1 MRRNHWVRLM
11 SIRVNGND
19 MSMSAGT
26 EPTRRPPPRV
36 DSEGATVGWL
46 DALAGGNCTTEDFL
60 AAMQDQFQGDRD
72 EGWEVLSL
80 LDQYYRRGKIKSDL
94 FHTVKGRLEG
104 LVLKGAEAMVVTP
117 IRPRVASAAVEPVAA
132 VRRRASDPRPAGRE
146 VAIGDVLRD
155 RYRVSAV
162 LGHGGMGTVFEAID
176 EYRLE
181 LPTAGR
187 QVAIKVLHA
196 AVTRRDELLAELRRE
211 FQHLQLLSHPNIVR
225 VHEFDRDGD
234 VAFFTMELLSGALLS
249 RVLGARHA
257 VALPRA
263 DAFAIMRDTG
273 AALTHAHTHGV
284 VHGDINPRN
293 IFITNEGEVRVLDFG
308 ASHKLPRDWRDG
320 DGEFPRHAP
329 IATPGYASCQLLEGQ
344 HPDAR
349 DDLFAFACV
358 AYVLLSGQHPFPNRT
373 AIEARAQRVRPR
385 RPQGLS
391 GRQWRVLREG
401 LRWEREKRPSDIQK
415 WLERFDLRGAASRVA
430 PLTALSNAPPPHRPF
445 PVFAAAAI
453 VLLAL
458 LATAGYW
465 AATDYDSLQRRVM
478 DLGGRARAALANA
491 GGSPA
496 TSGVEQAPVT
506 AAQTAPDAASVPPS
520 LPAQSTTAASAVPSS
535 VPARASAGAP
545 PAATPTAAA
554 TPTTTSARAPARAG
568 AADPSASWPIRIELA
583 ADTVDVQPGET
594 TAQVI
599 VRRRGNPRGAA
610 SFSWWTESGTAKPA
624 RDFAPVMPRVETI
637 ADGRG
642 SISLTVPVSGKAR
655 SQPIS
660 FYVVIDQAD
669 SGPAMGARTLTM
681 VTLLPTD

>member
-1 MRRNHWVRLM
+1 
-11 SIRVNGND
+11 

-60 AAMQDQFQGDRD
+60 DAMRDQFEGDRD
-72 EGWEVLSL
+72 AGWEVLSL

-94 FHTVKGRLEG
+94 FHTVKGRLES
-104 LVLKGAEAMVVTP
+104 LVLKGAEGMVVTP
-117 IRPRVASAAVEPVAA
+117 IRPRVASAAAEPAA
-132 VRRRASDPRPAGRE
+132 GVRKRAAADSRAAGRE

-187 QVAIKVLHA
+187 QVAIKVLHT

-249 RVLGARHA
+249 RVLGARRA
-257 VALPRA
+257 IALPRA

-273 AALTHAHTHGV
+273 AALAHAHTQGV
-284 VHGDINPRN
+284 VHGDFNPRN

-320 DGEFPRHAP
+320 DGEFPRHTP

-358 AYVLLSGQHPFPNRT
+358 AYVLMSGQHPFPNRT
-373 AIEARAQRVRPR
+373 AIEARAQHVRPR

-401 LRWEREKRPSDIQK
+401 LRWERERRPSDIQK

-430 PLTALSNAPPPHRPF
+430 PLTVLSNAPPPRRPF
-445 PVFAAAAI
+445 PLFAAAAI

-465 AATDYDSLQRRVM
+465 AATDYDSLRRSVM
-478 DLGGRARAALANA
+478 DFDGRARAAFANA
-491 GGSPA
+491 RPATEAPSVPSSAPVHPSAGTPSVSSPA
-496 TSGVEQAPVT
+496 AARPSAGAPAIT
-506 AAQTAPDAASVPPS
+506 
-520 LPAQSTTAASAVPSS
+520 SS
-535 VPARASAGAP
+535 VPARTSAGGP
-545 PAATPTAAA
+545 AAA
-554 TPTTTSARAPARAG
+554 TPAIAGTAAAATPATAPNARPLAPARAA
-568 AADPSASWPIRIELA
+568 AADASASWPIRIELA

-599 VRRRGNPRGAA
+599 VRRRGNPHGAA

-642 SISLTVPVSGKAR
+642 SVSLSIPVSGTAR

-669 SGPAMGARTLTM
+669 SGPAMGGRTLTM